1 MLDIGLF
8 DDNVFSFH
16 KFKVGNEFFF
26 LCEFYENAD
35 GLFLFPMA
43 LYDQS
48 SKSIVRSL
56 RTDPRNPVKTI
67 RQDANVPEF
76 GIWRLKSIQDSKRI
90 YSYFEWNTNLY
101 VVHTLPGVFNSKFDV
116 IDYLQNLGISIC
128 DFEEFGQ
135 EFFVK
140 FDFNIEPTVNS
151 LLLKRSDFEKFE
163 SSYRLKKKLLLLNG
177 TRLVEGSNFDSFND
191 VHQRKISFYKY
202 SQIREDEIVR
212 VSTQSEEKIC
222 LNAIT
227 KYLDDIYKNKNKN
240 TATKNYVNAFSE
252 FLQDFTSQKFS
263 LIDLESKTGL
273 SQEKLLNKIGEIK
286 SFLEKEQLTFDER
299 LIKKIVENNENIRK
313 DFLSIV
319 EKNYEEELKVY
330 KDDIQKEASF
340 LKVKQEEKSK
350 LEQEILEIEQRKSS
364 LIQFVDSFTRS
375 FERKLDELKKSVP
388 EALSAVMFNRSILN
402 AGQNSI
408 IAENKTPFVKDSF
421 LTEKSNIEAEIDSF
435 STLLKCARNRFSKL
449 NIKSALYSDVLIST
463 LYSCDKLHFNLILC
477 GTYSEQ
483 IAHMYSY
490 MVYGAKAAILDCA
503 NPYDPSVQD
512 IIESLK
518 AKVIVVK
525 NPFESNWIDK
535 LATISLLS
543 EKFLIL
549 THPFVEDLAIEPS
562 SVYSYFVPIFTNN
575 FIDLSK
581 AISSTKCVFDRLKP
595 TLYCSIDNNSDFMSN
610 QISIEIDLASRK
622 LLLGN
627 YDKYELLAKTICG
640 YYSQM
645 QSNDFISLFIVPMLF
660 ATGRISEQQL
670 NMIASKNSSLKD
682 LNEILVLDND

>member
-1 MLDIGLF
+1 
-8 DDNVFSFH
+8 
-16 KFKVGNEFFF
+16 
-26 LCEFYENAD
+26 
-35 GLFLFPMA
+35 
-43 LYDQS
+43 
-48 SKSIVRSL
+48 
-56 RTDPRNPVKTI
+56 
-67 RQDANVPEF
+67 
-76 GIWRLKSIQDSKRI
+76 
-90 YSYFEWNTNLY
+90 
-101 VVHTLPGVFNSKFDV
+101 
-116 IDYLQNLGISIC
+116 
-128 DFEEFGQ
+128 
-135 EFFVK
+135 
-140 FDFNIEPTVNS
+140 
-151 LLLKRSDFEKFE
+151 
-163 SSYRLKKKLLLLNG
+163 
-177 TRLVEGSNFDSFND
+177 
-191 VHQRKISFYKY
+191 
-202 SQIREDEIVR
+202 
-212 VSTQSEEKIC
+212 
-222 LNAIT
+222 
-227 KYLDDIYKNKNKN
+227 
-240 TATKNYVNAFSE
+240 
-252 FLQDFTSQKFS
+252 
-263 LIDLESKTGL
+263 
-273 SQEKLLNKIGEIK
+273 
-286 SFLEKEQLTFDER
+286 
-299 LIKKIVENNENIRK
+299 
-313 DFLSIV
+313 
-319 EKNYEEELKVY
+319 
-330 KDDIQKEASF
+330 
-340 LKVKQEEKSK
+340 
-350 LEQEILEIEQRKSS
+350 
-364 LIQFVDSFTRS
+364 
-375 FERKLDELKKSVP
+375 
-388 EALSAVMFNRSILN
+388 
-402 AGQNSI
+402 
-408 IAENKTPFVKDSF
+408 
-421 LTEKSNIEAEIDSF
+421 
-435 STLLKCARNRFSKL
+435 
-449 NIKSALYSDVLIST
+449 
-463 LYSCDKLHFNLILC
+463 
-477 GTYSEQ
+477 
-483 IAHMYSY
+483 MYSY